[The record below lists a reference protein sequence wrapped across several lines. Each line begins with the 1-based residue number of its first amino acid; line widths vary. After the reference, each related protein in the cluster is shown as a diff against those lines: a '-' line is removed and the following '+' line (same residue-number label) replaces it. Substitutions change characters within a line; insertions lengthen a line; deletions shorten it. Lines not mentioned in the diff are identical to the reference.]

1 MTPLQ
6 ITIGV
11 IVSAGSLIGA
21 TAGTIQLADQ
31 RYAPMAA
38 FEDVQWT
45 SLKNSIR
52 EVRKQ
57 LALTPDDQRLKDE
70 LADLIDRLCKAFPED
85 RECKE

>member
-6 ITIGV
+6 MVIAGV
-11 IVSAGSLIGA
+11 VASGSLIGA
-21 TAGTIQLADQ
+21 TAGTIQLADS

-45 SLKNSIR
+45 ALKNSIR

-57 LALTPDDQRLKDE
+57 LEQNPDDQRLKDE
-70 LADLIDRLCKAFPED
+70 LSDLLDRLCKAFQED

>member
-11 IVSAGSLIGA
+11 VVSAGSLIGA

-31 RYAPMAA
+31 PYAPMAA